1 MTHRLKIQRQWAD
14 AKLAGEKTF
23 EIRKDDRGFQKGDT
37 VRYLVVDPKT
47 AEPWKDADGKPHKL
61 ESCEFMISY
70 VILDKAGLE
79 PGFCVY
85 ADQPV
90 RPAADLARR
99 VSDLEKKVESL
110 MAGNVARW

>member
-47 AEPWKDADGKPHKL
+47 AEPWKDEDGKPHKL
-61 ESCEFMISY
+61 ESCEFLITY
-70 VILDKAGLE
+70 VISDKAGLE
-79 PGFCVY
+79 PGFCVF
-85 ADQPV
+85 ADQPSLPV
-90 RPAADLARR
+90 KDLVKR
-99 VSDLEKKVESL
+99 VTDLED
-110 MAGNVARW
+110 AVAELRGRTA